1 MKVWKKELEDE
12 SVTYRK
18 YWWTRQVV
26 SKNPEAKCVQL
37 WKVEGGALGG
47 DHGRCCVHVTVA
59 AMDLL
64 LRSRDGPLLLR
75 TAGLWGEGDK
85 FKMEQREVRTGWNP
99 PGPAGS
105 PSLKETFSPALP
117 LLSASHPPPKFWA
130 SSFLANLNLESYRKQ
145 VSGKHSSQVNQSD
158 RAQLNS
164 FLIVQ

>member
-1 MKVWKKELEDE
+1 M
-12 SVTYRK
+12 
-18 YWWTRQVV
+18 
-26 SKNPEAKCVQL
+26 QL
-37 WKVEGGALGG
+37 WKVKGEALRG
-47 DHGRCCVHVTVA
+47 DHGRTCVRVTAA

-64 LRSRDGPLLLR
+64 PRSRDGPLLLR

-85 FKMEQREVRTGWNP
+85 FEMEQREVRTGWDP

-105 PSLKETFSPALP
+105 PSLKETFSPAPP

-130 SSFLANLNLESYRKQ
+130 SSFLANLNLESYQKQ

-164 FLIVQ
+164 FLRVQ